1 MQRFSLKIIFVLSL
15 WFLVTT
21 ALTGEYFW
29 RWINTAHTVT
39 TENAVYNIPAGA
51 SLYRVAHD
59 LHEKKLLRWPRVWV
73 WYARLMNESDIKAGE
88 YRLAEKESPIS
99 LLSRFQMGKT
109 IQYQITLVEGLT
121 AKDFLQT
128 LHNHRQIQPMLSMP
142 QDIVDLR
149 IEGIEEPFLEGW
161 FFPDTYQFTRGD
173 SDRSILLRAYKK
185 MQDVLMHEWDQ
196 RAKDLPYDSPYEAL
210 IMASIVEK
218 ETGVA
223 HEREEIAGVFVRRLN
238 SGMRLQTDPT
248 VIYGMGNNYNG
259 NITRKDLKTPTRY
272 NTYTIKGLPPTPIA
286 MPGKE
291 AIHAALN
298 PDSSDSLY
306 FVARGDG
313 THYFSKT
320 LEEHNR
326 AVTKFQKQR
335 VIDYRSSPN
344 KKPIEASPD
353 LKK

>member
-1 MQRFSLKIIFVLSL
+1 MQKLSLKIIFVLSL
-15 WFLVTT
+15 WFLVTA

-29 RWINTAHTVT
+29 RWMNTAHTVT
-39 TENAVYNIPAGA
+39 AENATYNIPHGA
-51 SLYRVAHD
+51 SLYRVASD
-59 LHEKKLLRWPRVWV
+59 LNEKKMLRWPRIWV
-73 WYARLMNESDIKAGE
+73 WYARLMNEKNIKAGE

-121 AKDFLQT
+121 LKDFLHT
-128 LHNHRQIQPMLSMP
+128 LHNHRQIEATLTVPENMA
-142 QDIVDLR
+142 DLH
-149 IEGIEEPFLEGW
+149 IEGIDEPFLEGW
-161 FFPDTYQFTRGD
+161 FFPDTYQFSRGD
-173 SDRSILLRAYKK
+173 SDKSILLRAYKK
-185 MQDVLMHEWDQ
+185 MQHVLMYEWDH
-196 RAKDLPYDSPYEAL
+196 RTKDLPYNSPYEAL

-238 SGMRLQTDPT
+238 IGMRLQTDPT
-248 VIYGMGNNYNG
+248 VIYGMDKNYHG
-259 NITRKDLKTPTRY
+259 NITRKDLKTPTAY

-286 MPGKE
+286 MPGRE
-291 AIHAALN
+291 AIHAALH

-326 AVTKFQKQR
+326 AVVKFQKER
-335 VIDYRSSPN
+335 VKGYRSSPG
-344 KKPIEASPD
+344 KTFD
-353 LKK
+353 